1 MQADVSIESDVAR
14 LFNEV
19 DTSLGKLTHLVNNA
33 GIVRPQMKVADMT
46 AGRINEILVTNVIGQ
61 SLKSASRCIIS
72 PLPLIFTS

>member
-1 MQADVSIESDVAR
+1 MQAGVTIESDVVR

-19 DTSLGKLTHLVNNA
+19 DRSLGKLTHVVNNA

-46 AGRINEILVTNVIGQ
+46 AARINEILVPNVIGQ